1 MSDYSNH
8 TDQMIAIFPKLNK
21 EVFNFDLDPDNHEFQ
36 KVFSFYKVTLSENSF
51 YGITPCFLFFRNDT
65 SINAHAAK
73 AADKYLVAI
82 NSGTITQLS
91 DLFKTL
97 DTNKTLN
104 LISLD
109 ISKLG
114 TSLNAVMLQ
123 FCYHFTFYHEMA
135 HLIQKS
141 EYLEGGL
148 NEIPIKKEPYD
159 ERRHLL
165 ELDADAFSAISLSEH
180 IIQLLE
186 ENYRVF
192 NKEDI
197 IDIFALLSATAF
209 NYVLTFNS
217 GSLDLYTY
225 DLVHPHPIIRIS
237 YIITN
242 LLSYAA
248 QRFGTDIITMQIK
261 KAIISKAIMI
271 GKIVFSKD
279 IMIRY
284 ERVLKE
290 HKKEI
295 EAYISHFDNL
305 AERDESLALAKWNA
319 GIEVNRKG
327 F

>member
-180 IIQLLE
+180 IIQLL
-186 ENYRVF
+186 
-192 NKEDI
+192 
-197 IDIFALLSATAF
+197 
-209 NYVLTFNS
+209 
-217 GSLDLYTY
+217 
-225 DLVHPHPIIRIS
+225 
-237 YIITN
+237 
-242 LLSYAA
+242 
-248 QRFGTDIITMQIK
+248 
-261 KAIISKAIMI
+261 
-271 GKIVFSKD
+271 
-279 IMIRY
+279 
-284 ERVLKE
+284 
-290 HKKEI
+290 
-295 EAYISHFDNL
+295 
-305 AERDESLALAKWNA
+305 
-319 GIEVNRKG
+319 
-327 F
+327 